1 MSVLTLQCN
10 SKCLWLLNTFLP
22 LTNQQLQVV
31 VVFLWVFSPPRHMA
45 KLDGDPQDGGG
56 VGADASLKGE
66 TQQNWCFRIK
76 PTSASINSIYETS
89 VREYSLQNSTGF
101 KAINYLMNREGQKHS
116 VHRSSS
122 WIFQHI
128 FHHKP
133 RPAGHLLSG
142 NPPRR
147 RWFLY
152 PLPWQVQ
159 LDRRET
165 IIRRDVSSNSS
176 NGWRGFVARTCGR
189 TWGRDR
195 GRGIHV
201 RAAER
206 RVFEADR
213 PRFLWEL
220 LKIDTILVKAFCHN
234 KSIYRTSKL
243 NDPMNNICMGILP
256 KIEMTVLFAK
266 HWYLY

>member
-1 MSVLTLQCN
+1 MGIPRTVVALAPMPVWRGGKHSRTGVSESN
-10 SKCLWLLNTFLP
+10 P
-22 LTNQQLQVV
+22 L
-31 VVFLWVFSPPRHMA
+31 A
-45 KLDGDPQDGGG
+45 
-56 VGADASLKGE
+56 
-66 TQQNWCFRIK
+66 
-76 PTSASINSIYETS
+76 SASINSIYETS
-89 VREYSLQNSTGF
+89 VRVYSLQNSTGF

-116 VHRSSS
+116 VRRGSP

-152 PLPWQVQ
+152 PLPWRVQ
-159 LDRRET
+159 LGRRET

-213 PRFLWEL
+213 PRFLREL
-220 LKIDTILVKAFCHN
+220 LKIDTTSVKAFCHN
-234 KSIYRTSKL
+234 KSIYRTSQL
-243 NDPMNNICMGILP
+243 NDPMNNIYMGILR

-266 HWYLY
+266 NWYLY